1 LIKQKITTD
10 KMIVMS
16 LFSSISLLLMYLNF
30 SLPIFPSFLKIDL
43 ADLPILL
50 LGIIYNPKIAV
61 LASLT
66 KNILHIPFST
76 SLGIGEFINFL
87 ISIFYTY
94 SFFVLSKKMNIK
106 PAFIINILLTCSFAL
121 LINLYIMFPLYE
133 CFLNIKMDSIIT
145 FSSNIN
151 PFISNIKTYL
161 LFIIFPF
168 NLIKFSLV
176 SILAYLIYPK
186 LKLFLIKN
194 IY

>member
-1 LIKQKITTD
+1 MIKQKIDTD
-10 KMIVMS
+10 KMIIIS
-16 LFSSISLLLMYLNF
+16 LFSSISLLLMYFNF

-50 LGIIYNPKIAV
+50 LAIIYNPKMAI
-61 LASLT
+61 LASFT

-87 ISIFYTY
+87 ISVFYTY
-94 SFFVLSKKMNIK
+94 SFFVLSKKMYIQLN
-106 PAFIINILLTCSFAL
+106 FILTILLTCVFAI
-121 LINLYIMFPLYE
+121 LINIYIMFPLYE
-133 CFLNIKMDSIIT
+133 YFLNIKIDSIIK
-145 FSSNIN
+145 FSSSIN
-151 PFISNIKTYL
+151 PFISNLKTYL
-161 LFIIFPF
+161 FFIIFPF

-186 LKLFLIKN
+186 LKSFLIKK